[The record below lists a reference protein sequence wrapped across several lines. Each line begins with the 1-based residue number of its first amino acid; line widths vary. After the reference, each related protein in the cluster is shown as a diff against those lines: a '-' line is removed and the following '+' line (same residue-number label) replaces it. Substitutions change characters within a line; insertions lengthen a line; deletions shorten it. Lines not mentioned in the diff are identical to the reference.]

1 MTNDWLVGDRR
12 AAAAERIYA
21 AAAELIAAQG
31 IDAFDMAALEARLHC
46 SRATI
51 YRNAGGKNQIRDAVL
66 ARSAE
71 QIVANV
77 RSAVDGLKDS
87 ERTVTA
93 VAVALD
99 RIRADPLGRAL
110 IASAGG
116 GGGIGWLVE
125 SSPLAAI
132 AAELTGYAAGDR
144 AAAQWIVRVTLSFVV
159 WPLADPELER
169 EMLRRFLIQP
179 APLPL
184 STR

>member
-12 AAAAERIYA
+12 VAAAERIYA
-21 AAAELIAAQG
+21 AAAEIIAADG
-31 IDAFDMAALEARLHC
+31 IDAFDMTALEARVHC

-51 YRNAGGKNQIRDAVL
+51 YRHAGGKNQIRDAVL
-66 ARSAE
+66 ARSAA
-71 QIVANV
+71 QIVAHV
-77 RSAVDGLKDS
+77 RSAVDGLEGA

-110 IASAGG
+110 IASAGNG
-116 GGGIGWLVE
+116 GRIGWLVE

-132 AAELTGYAAGDR
+132 AAELTGHADDDVAAS
-144 AAAQWIVRVTLSFVV
+144 QWIVRVVLSFVV
-159 WPLADPELER
+159 WPPADPEIER
-169 EMLRRFLIQP
+169 EMLRRFLAQP

>member
-12 AAAAERIYA
+12 TAAAERIYA
-21 AAAELIAAQG
+21 AAAEIIAAKG
-31 IDAFDMAALEARLHC
+31 VDAFDMAALEARVHC

-51 YRNAGGKNQIRDAVL
+51 YRHAGGKNQIRDAVL

-71 QIVANV
+71 QIVGQV
-77 RSAVDGLKDS
+77 RTAVDGLEGPD
-87 ERTVTA
+87 RTVTA

-110 IASAGG
+110 IASVGG
-116 GGGIGWLVE
+116 GGRIGWIAD
-125 SSPLAAI
+125 SPQLAAI
-132 AAELTGYAAGDR
+132 AAELTGCADDDL
-144 AAAQWIVRVTLSFVV
+144 AAAQWIVRVVLSFVV

-169 EMLRRFLIQP
+169 EMLRRFLTQP

>member
-1 MTNDWLVGDRR
+1 MSNDWLVGDRR

-21 AAAELIAAQG
+21 AAADIIAARG
-31 IDAFDMAALEARLHC
+31 IDAFDMAALEARVHC

-51 YRNAGGKNQIRDAVL
+51 YRHAGGKNQIRDAVL

-71 QIVANV
+71 QIVAQV
-77 RSAVDGLKDS
+77 RAAVADLDGT
-87 ERTVTA
+87 ERAVTA

-99 RIRADPLGRAL
+99 RIRADSLGRAL
-110 IASAGG
+110 IASARSGG
-116 GGGIGWLVE
+116 RVGWIAD
-125 SSPLAAI
+125 SPQLAGI
-132 AAELTGYAAGDR
+132 AAKLTGCADDDA
-144 AAAQWIVRVTLSFVV
+144 AAAQWIVRVVLSFVV

-169 EMLRRFLIQP
+169 EMLRRFLTQP